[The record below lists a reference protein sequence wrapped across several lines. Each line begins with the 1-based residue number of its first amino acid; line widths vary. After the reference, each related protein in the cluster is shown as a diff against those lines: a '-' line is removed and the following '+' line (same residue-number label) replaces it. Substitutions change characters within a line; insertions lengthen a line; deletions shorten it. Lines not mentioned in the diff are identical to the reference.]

1 MLISLP
7 ADTAPLTMPSSSTS
21 SSEPAPGGRDEGTSS
36 ADPLLVAAALEI
48 GHDGAAIL
56 PPMDLRIERGTFWAI
71 IGPNGSG
78 KSTFVRTILGL
89 DRPIRGAVTRAPDLR
104 AAYMP
109 QQATLDPIFPIRVLE
124 FVLMGRIDRRRV
136 APQPRAVGGSGGAGA
151 GGGRAPDHGARGT
164 HGGLMGPPSRD
175 DLQAARAAL
184 RDVRAAELE
193 RRLLRDLSGGQRQ
206 RVLFA
211 RALAADANLYVLD
224 EPTAALDIATE
235 REVLGLIS
243 ALRDQRGASIVMITH
258 LVDDGLSR
266 ADRAL
271 LLDRDHGTTLVGP
284 AAEVRSA
291 PELLRLYS
299 PLHGHGPGPGPAEP
313 PPSPPAAP
321 VD

>member
-7 ADTAPLTMPSSSTS
+7 ADTAPSTIPSAST
-21 SSEPAPGGRDEGTSS
+21 EPARGRPGERASE
-36 ADPLLVAAALEI
+36 ALLVAAALEI

-56 PPMDLRIERGTFWAI
+56 PPIELRIERGSFWAI

-124 FVLMGRIDRRRV
+124 FVLMGRIVRRRS
-136 APQPRAVGGSGGAGA
+136 APPPRPAGGAGTGARGGA
-151 GGGRAPDHGARGT
+151 GGRDADHGGPGT
-164 HGGLMGPPSRD
+164 HGGLMGPPTRE
-175 DLQAARAAL
+175 DLRAARAAL

-243 ALRDQRGASIVMITH
+243 ALRDQRGAAIVMITH

-271 LLDRDHGTTLVGP
+271 LLDRDHGTTLAGS
-284 AAEVRSA
+284 AAEVRTA

-299 PLHGHGPGPGPAEP
+299 PLHGHGDHGQGHGPAEP
-313 PPSPPAAP
+313 PPTPPAAP
-321 VD
+321 LG

>member
-1 MLISLP
+1 MVTSLP
-7 ADTAPLTMPSSSTS
+7 APTSTDAK
-21 SSEPAPGGRDEGTSS
+21 EKRPPG
-36 ADPLLVAAALEI
+36 PLLVATALEI

-56 PPMDLRIERGTFWAI
+56 PPLDLAIERGVYWAI
-71 IGPNGSG
+71 IGPNGAG

-89 DRPIRGAVTRAPDLR
+89 DRPIRGVVTRAPDLR

-124 FVLMGRIDRRRV
+124 FVLMGRIARTRNRTGND
-136 APQPRAVGGSGGAGA
+136 
-151 GGGRAPDHGARGT
+151 GR
-164 HGGLMGPPSRD
+164 GGLMGPPLRD

-184 RDVRAAELE
+184 RDVRAADLE

-243 ALRDQRGASIVMITH
+243 ALRDQRGAAIVMITH
-258 LVDDGLSR
+258 LVDDGLLR

-271 LLDRDHGTTLVGP
+271 LLDRDHGTTLAGSV
-284 AAEVRSA
+284 AEVRTA

-299 PLHGHGPGPGPAEP
+299 PLHGRTGVE
-313 PPSPPAAP
+313 PSPPATPAR
-321 VD
+321 